1 MTEERDPAAVASG
14 SRSASRDG
22 RVEPVL
28 LEVVDLSKSYGP
40 VRAVRG
46 LSLDV
51 RVGEV
56 HAICGH
62 NGAGKSTLVKTLVG
76 LVRPDDGV
84 IRFEGQELSLRN
96 PQEAQAHGIA
106 LVNQELSLVPELSVE
121 DNVFLGGIDVPLL
134 YRRRRLSEQARS
146 VLDQLGLA
154 HVQLTTPVE
163 KLSIGERQLV
173 EIARLLVRNARLL
186 ILDEPTAT
194 LSKPEIARVFKATR
208 DLVAQGRSVIF
219 VSHRLDEVFELC
231 DRVTVLRDGMRVGTH
246 EINAID
252 RRSLIEHM
260 LGEMEG
266 AKTHAEHEHPLP
278 GSGAEVVRIDRLNVP
293 GSVEELSLSLESGVI
308 TGLAGQVGSGT
319 STVLRA
325 LGGLVP
331 NASGTITVGGRD
343 VLVNTPRRAADAGV
357 LYIPNDRQ
365 REGLFLGQ
373 SVERN
378 LTVQRLRR
386 LSRMGVLLRR
396 RAQRVARELAAA
408 AGIPTDRLGSPVA
421 SLSGG
426 NQQKVLLGRALR
438 LDGVALLALDEPTR
452 GVDVGG
458 RAEIHNVIR
467 EAARKGTAVVFSST
481 ELDEVLDL
489 ADVVVTLFHGR
500 IVSVVPRAK
509 ASGSAILADM
519 TTTEREPRAVPS

>member
-1 MTEERDPAAVASG
+1 
-14 SRSASRDG
+14 
-22 RVEPVL
+22 VL
-28 LEVVDLSKSYGP
+28 LEVVGLSKSYGP
-40 VRAVRG
+40 VRAVRD

-51 RVGEV
+51 RAGEV

-62 NGAGKSTLVKTLVG
+62 NGAGKSTLVKALVG
-76 LVRPDDGV
+76 LVRPDEGV
-84 IRFEGQELSLRN
+84 IRFDGQELSLRN
-96 PQEAQAHGIA
+96 PHDAQAHGIA

-121 DNVFLGGIDVPLL
+121 DNVFLGGLDVPLL
-134 YRRRRLSEQARS
+134 YRRRRLSEHARR
-146 VLDQLGLA
+146 VLDQLGLR
-154 HVQLTTPVE
+154 HVQLGTPVE
-163 KLSIGERQLV
+163 TLSIGERQLV
-173 EIARLLVRNARLL
+173 EIARLLVRDARML

-194 LSKPEIARVFKATR
+194 LSKPEIERVFRATR

-246 EINAID
+246 EIHELD
-252 RRSLIEHM
+252 RRTLIAHM

-266 AKTHAEHEHPLP
+266 ARTHVEHEHALP
-278 GSGAEVVRIDRLNVP
+278 GAGPAVVRIDRLHVP
-293 GSVEELSLSLESGVI
+293 GAVEEVSLTLERGII

-331 NASGTITVGGRD
+331 NASGTIEVAGRQ
-343 VLVNTPRRAADAGV
+343 VLLNTPRRAAEAGV

-373 SVERN
+373 TVERN
-378 LTVQRLRR
+378 LTVTRLRR
-386 LSRMGVLLRR
+386 LSRLGVLLRR
-396 RAQRVARELAAA
+396 RLQRTARELATLAA
-408 AGIPTDRLGSPVA
+408 VPLDRLGSPAA

-426 NQQKVLLGRALR
+426 NQQKVLLGRALQ
-438 LDGVALLALDEPTR
+438 LEGTALLALDEPTR

-458 RAEIHNVIR
+458 RAEIHGLVR
-467 EAARKGTAVVFSST
+467 EAARKGTAVIFSST

-489 ADVVVTLFHGR
+489 ADVVVTIFAGR
-500 IVSVVPRAK
+500 IVSVVPRAE
-509 ASGSAILADM
+509 ASASAILADM
-519 TTTEREPRAVPS
+519 TTSQSARSDAAS

>member
-1 MTEERDPAAVASG
+1 MSGERDPVSSAG
-14 SRSASRDG
+14 SRLPSADPAA
-22 RVEPVL
+22 PVL
-28 LEVVDLSKSYGP
+28 LEVVGLSKSYGP
-40 VRAVRG
+40 VRAVRD
-46 LSLDV
+46 LALDV

-76 LVRPDDGV
+76 LVKPDDGV
-84 IRFEGQELSLRN
+84 LRFDGQELSLRN

-134 YRRRRLSEQARS
+134 YRRRRLSERART
-146 VLDQLGLA
+146 VLDELGLA
-154 HVQLTTPVE
+154 HVKLGTPVE
-163 KLSIGERQLV
+163 ALAIGERQLV

-194 LSKPEIARVFKATR
+194 LSKPEIERVFRATR
-208 DLVAQGRSVIF
+208 DLVRQGRSVIF

-246 EINAID
+246 EIHEID

-266 AKTHAEHEHPLP
+266 AKAQVVYEHAVP
-278 GSGAEVVRIDRLNVP
+278 GSGEEVVRIERLHVP
-293 GSVEELSLSLESGVI
+293 GSVEELSLALESGVI

-331 NASGTITVGGRD
+331 DASGTVEVRGRR
-343 VLVNTPRRAADAGV
+343 VLLNTPRRAADAGV
-357 LYIPNDRQ
+357 LYVPNDRQ

-378 LTVQRLRR
+378 LTVTRLRR
-386 LSRMGVLLRR
+386 SSRLGVLLRR
-396 RAQRVARELAAA
+396 RVQQTARRLAAMIGVPLERLGAPA
-408 AGIPTDRLGSPVA
+408 AG
-421 SLSGG
+421 LSGG
-426 NQQKVLLGRALR
+426 NQQKVLLGRALE
-438 LDGVALLALDEPTR
+438 LDGAVLLALDEPTR

-458 RAEIHNVIR
+458 RAEIHRLVR
-467 EAARKGTAVVFSST
+467 EAARGGRAVIFSST

-500 IVSVVPRAK
+500 IVSVVPRAE
-509 ASGSAILADM
+509 ASASAILADM
-519 TTTEREPRAVPS
+519 TTRREAVA

>member
-1 MTEERDPAAVASG
+1 MNGERDPVNSSG
-14 SRSASRDG
+14 SRSRSED
-22 RVEPVL
+22 VL
-28 LEVVDLSKSYGP
+28 LEVVDLSKSFGP
-40 VRAVRG
+40 VRAVRE

-51 RVGEV
+51 RVGEI

-62 NGAGKSTLVKTLVG
+62 NGAGKSTLVKSLVG
-76 LVRPDDGV
+76 LVRPDEGSIRLDG
-84 IRFEGQELSLRN
+84 EELSLRN
-96 PQEAQAHGIA
+96 PLDAQAHGIA

-121 DNVFLGGIDVPLL
+121 DNIFLGGLDVPIL
-134 YRRRRLSEQARS
+134 YRRRHLSEQARR
-146 VLDQLGLA
+146 VLDELGLK
-154 HVQLTTPVE
+154 HVHLGTSIE
-163 KLSIGERQLV
+163 HLSIGERQLV

-194 LSKPEIARVFKATR
+194 LSKPEIERVFRATR

-231 DRVTVLRDGMRVGTH
+231 DRVTVLRDGRRVATH
-246 EINAID
+246 AIGEID

-266 AKTHAEHEHPLP
+266 AKTSVEHEHPTP
-278 GSGAEVVRIDRLNVP
+278 GSGATAVRIDRLHVQ
-293 GSVEELSLSLESGVI
+293 GSVDEISLTLERGII

-331 NASGTITVGGRD
+331 DASGTIEIDGRP
-343 VLVNTPRRAADAGV
+343 VLLNTPRRAVEAGV

-373 SVERN
+373 SVGRN
-378 LTVQRLRR
+378 LTVTRLRR
-386 LSRMGVLLRR
+386 LSRLGVLLRR
-396 RAQRVARELAAA
+396 RVLRTARDLATLAQVPVE
-408 AGIPTDRLGSPVA
+408 RLGSPA
-421 SLSGG
+421 GSLSGG
-426 NQQKVLLGRALR
+426 NQQKVLLGRALE
-438 LDGVALLALDEPTR
+438 LEGTALLALDEPTR

-458 RAEIHNVIR
+458 RAEIHNLVR
-467 EAARKGTAVVFSST
+467 EAARRGTAVLFSST

-489 ADVVVTLFHGR
+489 ADVVVTIFAGR
-500 IVSVVPRAK
+500 IVSVVPRAE
-509 ASGSAILADM
+509 ASASTILANM
-519 TTTEREPRAVPS
+519 TTSHAPESR

>member
-1 MTEERDPAAVASG
+1 MSGERDPAFAPSG
-14 SRSASRDG
+14 SRSQSYDRQ
-22 RVEPVL
+22 VL
-28 LEVVDLSKSYGP
+28 LEIVGLSKSYGS
-40 VRAVRG
+40 VRAVRD

-76 LVRPDDGV
+76 LVRPDEGA
-84 IRFEGQELSLRN
+84 IRFDGQELSLRN
-96 PQEAQAHGIA
+96 PHDAQTHGIA

-121 DNVFLGGIDVPLL
+121 DNIFLGGLGVPLL
-134 YRRRRLSEQARS
+134 YRRRHLSEHARS
-146 VLDQLGLA
+146 VLDQLGLR
-154 HVQLTTPVE
+154 HVRLRTPVE
-163 KLSIGERQLV
+163 TLSIGERQLV

-194 LSKPEIARVFKATR
+194 LSKPEIERVFRATR

-246 EINAID
+246 EIAEID
-252 RRSLIEHM
+252 RRSLIALM

-266 AKTHAEHEHPLP
+266 AKTHADHEHALP
-278 GSGAEVVRIDRLNVP
+278 GSGAEVVRIDRLHVP
-293 GSVEELSLSLESGVI
+293 GSVEEVSLTLESGII

-331 NASGTITVGGRD
+331 NASGAIEVAGTK
-343 VLVNTPRRAADAGV
+343 VLLNTPRRAAAAGV

-373 SVERN
+373 TVERN
-378 LTVQRLRR
+378 LTVTRLRR
-386 LSRMGVLLRR
+386 LSRLGVLLRR
-396 RAQRVARELAAA
+396 RVQRSARELAAIA
-408 AGIPTDRLGSPVA
+408 SVPLDRLGYPA
-421 SLSGG
+421 QSLSGG
-426 NQQKVLLGRALR
+426 NQQKVLLTRALR
-438 LDGVALLALDEPTR
+438 LERTALLALDEPTR

-458 RAEIHNVIR
+458 RAEIHNLIR
-467 EAARKGTAVVFSST
+467 ETARQGTAVIFSST

-489 ADVVVTLFHGR
+489 ADVVVTIFAGR
-500 IVSVVPRAK
+500 IVSVVPRAQ
-509 ASGSAILADM
+509 ASASAILADM
-519 TTTEREPRAVPS
+519 TTSQNGQDGAAS

>member
-1 MTEERDPAAVASG
+1 MSGERDPAAASSG
-14 SRSASRDG
+14 SRSPSDDL
-22 RVEPVL
+22 PVL
-28 LEVVDLSKSYGP
+28 LEVEGLSKSYGP
-40 VRAVRG
+40 VRAVQD

-51 RVGEV
+51 RTGEV

-62 NGAGKSTLVKTLVG
+62 NGAGKSTLVKALVG
-76 LVRPDDGV
+76 LVKPDEGL
-84 IRFEGQELSLRN
+84 IRFDGQELSLRG
-96 PQEAQAHGIA
+96 PHEAQGYGIA

-121 DNVFLGGIDVPLL
+121 DNIFLGGIDVPLL
-134 YRRRRLSEQARS
+134 YRRRRLSGQARA
-146 VLDQLGLA
+146 VLDQLGLRQ
-154 HVQLTTPVE
+154 VQLGTPVE
-163 KLSIGERQLV
+163 SLSIGERQLV

-194 LSKPEIARVFKATR
+194 LSRPEIERVFRATR

-231 DRVTVLRDGMRVGTH
+231 DRVTVLRDGRRVGTH
-246 EINAID
+246 GIHEID
-252 RRSLIEHM
+252 RRSLIAHM

-266 AKTHAEHEHPLP
+266 AKAQAEHDPAVA
-278 GSGAEVVRIDRLNVP
+278 GSGAEVVRIDGLHVP
-293 GSVEELSLSLESGVI
+293 GSVEEVSLSLESGII

-331 NASGTITVGGRD
+331 DASGTIEVGGRK
-343 VLVNTPRRAADAGV
+343 VTLNTPRRAAEAGV

-373 SVERN
+373 TVERN
-378 LTVQRLRR
+378 LTVTRLRR
-386 LSRMGVLLRR
+386 LSRLGVLLRR
-396 RAQRVARELAAA
+396 RLHRSARDLAAM
-408 AGIPTDRLGSPVA
+408 AGVPVERLGSPVG

-426 NQQKVLLGRALR
+426 NQQKALLGRALQ
-438 LDGVALLALDEPTR
+438 LDGTALLALDEPTR

-458 RAEIHNVIR
+458 RAEIHNLVR
-467 EAARKGTAVVFSST
+467 AAARNGTAVIFSST

-489 ADVVVTLFHGR
+489 ADVVVTIFAGR
-500 IVSVVPRAK
+500 IVSIVPRAE
-509 ASGSAILADM
+509 ASASAILADM
-519 TTTEREPRAVPS
+519 TTTETGAAR

>member
-1 MTEERDPAAVASG
+1 MSSPG
-14 SRSASRDG
+14 SRSRSAVTGAS
-22 RVEPVL
+22 PVL
-28 LEVVDLSKSYGP
+28 LEVVGLSKSFGP
-40 VRAVRG
+40 VRAIRD
-46 LSLDV
+46 LTLDV

-62 NGAGKSTLVKTLVG
+62 NGAGKSTLVKALVG
-76 LVRPDDGV
+76 LVKPD
-84 IRFEGQELSLRN
+84 EGSISFGRGGQQLSLRN
-96 PQEAQAHGIA
+96 PHEAQAHGIA

-121 DNVFLGGIDVPLL
+121 DNIHLGGVYVPLL
-134 YRRRRLSEQARS
+134 YRRRRLAEHARN
-146 VLDQLGLA
+146 VLDQLGLR
-154 HVQLTTPVE
+154 HVQLGTPVE
-163 KLSIGERQLV
+163 SLSIGERQLV
-173 EIARLLVRNARLL
+173 EIARLLVRDARLL

-194 LSKPEIARVFKATR
+194 LSKPEIERVFRATR

-231 DRVTVLRDGMRVGTH
+231 DRVTVLRDGMLVGTH
-246 EINAID
+246 EIDELD
-252 RRSLIEHM
+252 RRSLIEQM

-266 AKTHAEHEHPLP
+266 AKTAVEHEHTLP
-278 GSGAEVVRIDRLNVP
+278 GSGAEVARIDRLRVA
-293 GSVEELSLSLESGVI
+293 GSVEELSLTLESGVI

-331 NASGTITVGGRD
+331 NASGTIEVKGKK
-343 VLVNTPRRAADAGV
+343 LLLNTPRRAADAGV

-386 LSRMGVLLRR
+386 LSRLGLVLRR
-396 RAQRVARELAAA
+396 RAQRTARDLASS
-408 AGIPTDRLGSPVA
+408 AGVPVDRLRSPAA

-426 NQQKVLLGRALR
+426 NQQKALLGRALE
-438 LDGVALLALDEPTR
+438 LEGAVLLALDEPTR

-458 RAEIHNVIR
+458 RAEIHNLVR
-467 EAARKGTAVVFSST
+467 EAARSGAAVIFSST
-481 ELDEVLDL
+481 ELDEILDL
-489 ADVVVTLFHGR
+489 ADVVVTIFAGR
-500 IVSVVPRAK
+500 IVSVVPRAE
-509 ASGSAILADM
+509 ASAPAILADM
-519 TTTEREPRAVPS
+519 TTSQREQTGVEP